1 VFLKFILS
9 MFSGPLDR
17 ILDTVDRK
25 VDNETA
31 REEIRNKTVS
41 SYVEQLARVQTS
53 KWGWAPLLF
62 YIPVGF
68 WFAAVCIYS
77 VLWCRDCAFPQEWSI
92 AALPA
97 SLNPWIGPIIGSLF
111 IGKAGETILRV
122 LRK

>member
-1 VFLKFILS
+1 MIKLLLSFL
-9 MFSGPLDR
+9 SGPLDR
-17 ILDTVDRK
+17 ILDTVDSK
-25 VDNETA
+25 IDNETA

-41 SYVEQLARVQTS
+41 AYVEQLARVQTS

-68 WFAAVCIYS
+68 WFASVCVYS
-77 VLWCRDCAFPQEWSI
+77 VLWCRLCAFPQDWSI

-97 SLNPWIGPIIGSLF
+97 SLDPWIGAIIGSLF
-111 IGKAGETILRV
+111 IGKAGETILRG

>member
-1 VFLKFILS
+1 MWRLFFSVL
-9 MFSGPLDR
+9 SGPLDR

-41 SYVEQLARVQTS
+41 AYVEQLARVQTS
-53 KWGWAPLLF
+53 RWGWAPLLF

-68 WFAAVCIYS
+68 WFASVCVYS
-77 VLWCRDCAFPQEWSI
+77 VLWCRSCAFPQEWAI
-92 AALPA
+92 AALPP
-97 SLNPWIGPIIGSLF
+97 SLDPWLGAIIGSLF
-111 IGKAGETILRV
+111 IGKAGEQIMRG

>member
-1 VFLKFILS
+1 MFKLLLSFL
-9 MFSGPLDR
+9 SGPLDR
-17 ILDTVDRK
+17 ILDTVDAK
-25 VDNETA
+25 IDNETA

-41 SYVEQLARVQTS
+41 AYVEQLARVQTS

-68 WFAAVCIYS
+68 WFSAVCVYS
-77 VLWCRDCAFPQEWSI
+77 VLWCRLCVFPQEWSI

-97 SLNPWIGPIIGSLF
+97 SLDPWIGAIIGSLF
-111 IGKAGETILRV
+111 IGKAGETILRG

>member
-1 VFLKFILS
+1 MFKFLLAL
-9 MFSGPLDR
+9 FSGPLDR

-41 SYVEQLARVQTS
+41 AYVEQLARVQTS
-53 KWGWAPLLF
+53 QWGWAPLLF

-68 WFAAVCIYS
+68 WFASVCVYS
-77 VLWCRDCAFPQEWSI
+77 VLWCRSCILPQEWSI

-97 SLNPWIGPIIGSLF
+97 SLDPWIGAIIGSLF
-111 IGKAGETILRV
+111 IGKAGETILKG